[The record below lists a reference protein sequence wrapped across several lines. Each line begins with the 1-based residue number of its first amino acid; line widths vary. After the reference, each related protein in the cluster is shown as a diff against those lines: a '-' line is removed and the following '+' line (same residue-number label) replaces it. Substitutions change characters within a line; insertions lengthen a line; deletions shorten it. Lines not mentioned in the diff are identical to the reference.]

1 MGSPSPAQ
9 LASAMGAPQL
19 QPPQLALLLCEGH
32 SLASWWTLPS
42 GKSGGL
48 SRPMEDLLTR
58 LPYWCGTRL
67 RELLGASRTLPE
79 RGIYHSA
86 TSLLKDALIA
96 SGSIDSIPRR
106 SQLQTGVADWHAGL
120 CASVGPT
127 TALQVL
133 HATSAMPPGR
143 RIALHK
149 TGDAL
154 EQHCQDIWARAV
166 VVSDLH
172 HRGPSQLLCV
182 TFLKH
187 TPTTATM
194 LHTLFQDCWV

>member
-1 MGSPSPAQ
+1 MSDGVVEALCLMGSPSPAQ

-106 SQLQTGVADWHAGL
+106 SQLQPGVADWHAGL

-127 TALQVL
+127 TVLQVL
-133 HATSAMPPGR
+133 HATSAMPPRR
-143 RIALHK
+143 RIAMGK

-154 EQHCQDIWARAV
+154 EQHCQDI
-166 VVSDLH
+166 
-172 HRGPSQLLCV
+172 
-182 TFLKH
+182 
-187 TPTTATM
+187 
-194 LHTLFQDCWV
+194 